1 MEVEQLGTRLD
12 GTVRRRLARPHVG
25 GVLATGVLCSL
36 AACGGEP
43 VSPTQLPPP
52 PTATVTLAGPQ
63 SLAVQESNNP
73 RIQLTVE
80 LDQPAYRA
88 VSVGLNFGGSATRGS
103 DYDASNDT
111 VEVAANGRSAS
122 LEIDVY
128 RDFDEEGDETIEV
141 SLGVLTGPAQL
152 GESSSVTLQ
161 LEDGEAAA
169 LDKGFGGGSGEQ
181 SAEPELLALAYGV
194 IEIPEDTV
202 VMVVLAQLPEGVT
215 EPQTLVG
222 QWSTD
227 SGFITDVHT
236 IATYEITPSD
246 DLFEQVFGNIREFHL
261 PVKQL
266 APNEHYFIRVY
277 LGSEPPPTG
286 PGLEAANQFYDGFGT
301 NAEGR
306 VAVSCQTRE
315 RTAGGSGSD
324 PLLAQQW
331 HLGNTGQPA
340 FADRGGVPG
349 ADLKMT
355 ESIAAGR
362 HGAGVKLA
370 VVDTGLEICHPDLT
384 ANTREG
390 GSFNFGYSYTPGAAS
405 NDPFNFSLLGDHGT
419 SVAGVAAAA
428 ANNGLGGRGV
438 APGLTVVGFNPASA
452 GVMEE
457 DPGLGLQTALLQSL
471 GAAEGGDGE
480 PDSAS
485 VDIFNMSFGSEAPS
499 ENATEEFERLLRMGT
514 AELREGRGALYV
526 KAAGNGY
533 ASCDFSHPFQREL
546 GCVNSNTDPD
556 QNLPW
561 LINIGGFNADDTKSS
576 FSAAGANLWVVGPS
590 GEDGI
595 EAPAM
600 ITTDQA
606 GVNAGYSQF
615 PRNRLDSAH
624 PLNRDGD
631 YVSAFGGTSAATPA
645 VAGAIA
651 ILMSVNPD
659 LTWRDIKHLL
669 AASARKID
677 PEITEV
683 RAAFNGSPYIG
694 QHAWRRNA
702 AGYEFHNWYGFG
714 AVDVDAAVAMAMAH
728 TPDNLG
734 AFVESEWFE
743 AGGDAVL
750 PLAIPDADGAG
761 VNAVIEVAGLPEAA
775 TIEAVVLEIT
785 VEHTNAFDLGVA
797 LRSPGAMESVINP
810 PLNTV
815 LERFPG
821 MQDWRLLSNAF
832 YGENPSGDWTVH
844 VADIAPADAG
854 SVTSLR
860 LKIFFGEHSAN

>member
-1 MEVEQLGTRLD
+1 
-12 GTVRRRLARPHVG
+12 
-25 GVLATGVLCSL
+25 
-36 AACGGEP
+36 
-43 VSPTQLPPP
+43 
-52 PTATVTLAGPQ
+52 
-63 SLAVQESNNP
+63 
-73 RIQLTVE
+73 
-80 LDQPAYRA
+80 
-88 VSVGLNFGGSATRGS
+88 
-103 DYDASNDT
+103 
-111 VEVAANGRSAS
+111 
-122 LEIDVY
+122 
-128 RDFDEEGDETIEV
+128 
-141 SLGVLTGPAQL
+141 
-152 GESSSVTLQ
+152 
-161 LEDGEAAA
+161 
-169 LDKGFGGGSGEQ
+169 
-181 SAEPELLALAYGV
+181 
-194 IEIPEDTV
+194 
-202 VMVVLAQLPEGVT
+202 
-215 EPQTLVG
+215 
-222 QWSTD
+222 
-227 SGFITDVHT
+227 
-236 IATYEITPSD
+236 
-246 DLFEQVFGNIREFHL
+246 
-261 PVKQL
+261 
-266 APNEHYFIRVY
+266 
-277 LGSEPPPTG
+277 
-286 PGLEAANQFYDGFGT
+286 
-301 NAEGR
+301 
-306 VAVSCQTRE
+306 
-315 RTAGGSGSD
+315 
-324 PLLAQQW
+324 
-331 HLGNTGQPA
+331 
-340 FADRGGVPG
+340 
-349 ADLKMT
+349 
-355 ESIAAGR
+355 
-362 HGAGVKLA
+362 
-370 VVDTGLEICHPDLT
+370 
-384 ANTREG
+384 
-390 GSFNFGYSYTPGAAS
+390 
-405 NDPFNFSLLGDHGT
+405 
-419 SVAGVAAAA
+419 
-428 ANNGLGGRGV
+428 
-438 APGLTVVGFNPASA
+438 
-452 GVMEE
+452 
-457 DPGLGLQTALLQSL
+457 
-471 GAAEGGDGE
+471 
-480 PDSAS
+480 
-485 VDIFNMSFGSEAPS
+485 
-499 ENATEEFERLLRMGT
+499 
-514 AELREGRGALYV
+514 
-526 KAAGNGY
+526 
-533 ASCDFSHPFQREL
+533 
-546 GCVNSNTDPD
+546 
-556 QNLPW
+556 
-561 LINIGGFNADDTKSS
+561 
-576 FSAAGANLWVVGPS
+576 
-590 GEDGI
+590 
-595 EAPAM
+595 M

-761 VNAVIEVAGLPEAA
+761 VNAVIKVAGLPEAA